1 MEKTNDE
8 LIREFAKSMY
18 DMPQSLCCS
27 YCTKEKCITDEKG
40 GLSHKSCVD
49 CISDF
54 CGRMKKRKVTY
65 NSDILR
71 YTEQTIKYNNLYTI

>member
-27 YCTKEKCITDEKG
+27 YCTKEKCITDKKG

-49 CISDF
+49 CISDYWKAKEHYF
-54 CGRMKKRKVTY
+54 QVIEAISSY
-65 NSDILR
+65 NQGDSEWQI
-71 YTEQTIKYNNLYTI
+71 YV